1 MALRAL
7 SMLAIGL
14 VFARPAFADG
24 EAVFDLFDDPS
35 IGSADAVLEGGAE
48 NPVVIATAFCV
59 SVHVSER
66 DRTMYPPLG
75 RDEAALLE
83 LRAAADTSR
92 DSIAGCLRTIADA
105 PPEVR
110 RYEDAYRRL
119 GDALARLDEAIE
131 AELVAASVGARP
143 ACASVAARIEASA
156 PPPSEPV
163 VDPTVEPQ
171 DEPADQVPPEPPAD
185 PCAAFETALADTR
198 DVVPTDDETVQAL
211 ARSMNP
217 PPQTRWE
224 PDSALP
230 AVIFASAGLLTAAG
244 GAYLL
249 LSTDET
255 SDPLVFATAA
265 GAMVFFPG
273 FWNTFLLAEPD
284 LELAIAATIAT
295 GIALAAGGLLLAV
308 DVPLGAGLLAGT
320 GASVV
325 PLIIGWVGTANRE
338 AYYEDL
344 DPFARGDR

>member
-7 SMLAIGL
+7 GALAMGL
-14 VFARPAFADG
+14 VFAQPAFADG
-24 EAVFDLFDDPS
+24 EAVFDLFDEPS
-35 IGSADAVLEGGAE
+35 IGSADLVLEGGAQ
-48 NPVVIATAFCV
+48 NPMIIATAFCV

-66 DRTMYPPLG
+66 DRAMYPPLG

-83 LRAAADTSR
+83 LRADADTSR
-92 DSIAGCLRTIADA
+92 DSVAGCLRTIADA

-119 GDALARLDEAIE
+119 GEALARLDEAIQ
-131 AELVAASVGARP
+131 AELVAATVGARP
-143 ACASVAARIEASA
+143 ACASVAARLEG
-156 PPPSEPV
+156 PPPVEPV

-171 DEPADQVPPEPPAD
+171 AEPPSDAPPEPPVD
-185 PCAAFETALADTR
+185 PCDAFETTLAETR
-198 DVVPTDDETVQAL
+198 ELVPTDDETIRAL
-211 ARSMNP
+211 AGSMNP

-224 PDSALP
+224 PDTALP
-230 AVIFASAGLLTAAG
+230 AVIFATAGLLTAAG

-249 LSTDET
+249 LSADES
-255 SDPLVFATAA
+255 SDALVFATAA
-265 GAMVFFPG
+265 GSMVFFPG

-284 LELAIAATIAT
+284 LDLAIAATIAT
-295 GIALAAGGLLLAV
+295 GIALAAGGILLAV

-344 DPFARGDR
+344 DPFARGAQR